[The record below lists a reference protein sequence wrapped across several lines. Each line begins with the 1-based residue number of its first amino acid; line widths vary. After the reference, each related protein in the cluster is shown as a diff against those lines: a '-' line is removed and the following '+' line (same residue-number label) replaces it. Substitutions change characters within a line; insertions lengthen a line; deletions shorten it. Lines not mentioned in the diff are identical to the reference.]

1 MLIFKDIDPTQ
12 TKSWKKLEQHFDEI
26 KDQTLI
32 ELFKKEPNRLEYLS
46 FDWGNFYFDFSK
58 NHLTKK
64 LYHYLN
70 HSLRK

>member
-46 FDWGNFYFDFSK
+46 FDWGNFYFDFQR
-58 NHLTKK
+58 TI
-64 LYHYLN
+64 
-70 HSLRK
+70 